1 MCYFWLFL
9 AIIIIKNNY
18 NIIFSGKH
26 FTIILLLRLFGILLQ
41 QLLLYKY
48 ISGNNFQTCALIF
61 LKQNIYARTGVPGNG
76 QGCRPNQTMIPG
88 KNVHTSIYGGR
99 IDFSDISRISRF
111 PKCAEFAYSGDPYFL
126 GNYAQFHQYFANGV
140 YYSPIILSS
149 LLFFFHTTI
158 NNLDIRL
165 NDYSWSPSPH

>member
-1 MCYFWLFL
+1 MVFL
-9 AIIIIKNNY
+9 AILDNNINKNNY
-18 NIIFSGKH
+18 NIIFSGKY
-26 FTIILLLRLFGILLQ
+26 FTIILLLRLFGILLP

-48 ISGNNFQTCALIF
+48 ISGNNFQRCSLNF

-111 PKCAEFAYSGDPYFL
+111 PKCAEFVQFRDPYFL
-126 GNYAQFHQYFANGV
+126 GICANSHNNSQMGN
-140 YYSPIILSS
+140 
-149 LLFFFHTTI
+149 I
-158 NNLDIRL
+158 NNHRTLSTTL
-165 NDYSWSPSPH
+165 